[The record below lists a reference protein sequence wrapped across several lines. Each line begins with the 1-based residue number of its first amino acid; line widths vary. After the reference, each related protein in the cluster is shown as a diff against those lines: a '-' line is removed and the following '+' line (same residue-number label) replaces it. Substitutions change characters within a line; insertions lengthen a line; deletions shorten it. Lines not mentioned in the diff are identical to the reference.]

1 MSACDVDWRHEATQ
15 TVHEKKK
22 KVHWLLA
29 RAAQA
34 HSTKSVLFLQSQR
47 GIVFLACHASRDRSA
62 LFILHPRHCRRLAR
76 TAIKNSCTRRVHTRG
91 DPVSRSCRSNEPRH
105 THAVR
110 RRTGAFGPVP
120 KLRTQSD
127 SPFCT
132 IKPACT
138 SSGHAIALAHV
149 TRGHLFV
156 HSRALHYVHDGLGSS
171 TDSSTYTSGRRILAR
186 NWPGLHRL
194 AMPHRG
200 HGECRSCADPAASA
214 SSARTVVDSSGH
226 CRHAARCGNA
236 THCLRFPTALTHG
249 YLAAEDPSMDPR
261 AVSPPVCRPRGR
273 RYRVAPASRANEWE
287 LARKTAVASTSYTEH
302 GSLACS
308 FTQTRHTPIDAPAVF
323 ISPRGQSGVHRR
335 LVCVSAS
342 ADHPPASCKAAW
354 FCGTPAR
361 RGKDKESQG
370 VTKQMTKLSRA
381 GLGTC
386 ENEPGYHAGNRPRS
400 RAKGDR
406 TPTHSDSCN
415 IGLPQSGANK
425 RVPLYV

>member
-1 MSACDVDWRHEATQ
+1 MEKCPLAMSIGDTRQLKQCTR
-15 TVHEKKK
+15 KKK

-34 HSTKSVLFLQSQR
+34 HSTKSVLFLQPQR
-47 GIVFLACHASRDRSA
+47 GIDLACHASRDRSA

-120 KLRTQSD
+120 KLRAQSD

-249 YLAAEDPSMDPR
+249 YLAAKDPSMAPR
-261 AVSPPVCRPRGR
+261 AVSPLVCRPCGR
-273 RYRVAPASRANEWE
+273 RYCVAPASRANEWE
-287 LARKTAVASTSYTEH
+287 LARKTAMASTSYTEH

-335 LVCVSAS
+335 LLRVSAS
-342 ADHPPASCKAAW
+342 ADHPPASCKAA
-354 FCGTPAR
+354 
-361 RGKDKESQG
+361 
-370 VTKQMTKLSRA
+370 
-381 GLGTC
+381 
-386 ENEPGYHAGNRPRS
+386 
-400 RAKGDR
+400 
-406 TPTHSDSCN
+406 
-415 IGLPQSGANK
+415 
-425 RVPLYV
+425 